1 MNSKVFEVRGVNRG
15 GLAAVV
21 AACGLAASAA
31 FGEAQTVAPAAPTP
45 PPAMGSLERISAEY
59 DTDGPFTIEKKV
71 GENPPTID
79 AEDVE
84 GNSSN
89 MFITINQDLRVRVR
103 MVDDEL
109 RISVNGQ
116 KLSTETMTDASWSE
130 LRVKDA
136 KGNVV
141 ATLLKSDEGR
151 LEAVAGDWTEERRR
165 EREEYRKQASEHHER
180 ALAYQRDALR
190 MQETARAQAREA
202 LGRAYS
208 SGRGAS
214 GGGGT
219 WNQNNLGFTAPAV
232 VSFHSPRVMMG
243 VTMSEPSEELAHQAG
258 IDPDETTVITGV
270 TKDLPA
276 AKAGLKRYDIVV
288 KVDGETPADEET
300 IREKLREKNAGDQL
314 KFEVLRKG
322 ERQEVTITLEEY
334 DSERL
339 NSWTTQGFAIPPEN
353 FGGQLGGAL
362 GGWLGGTANPFG
374 SIDEQRAFEAKQQ
387 ELAQLAQ
394 KLQEMSV
401 KLHTERGA
409 AAEKAAKEMSELGE
423 RLSELGAQIAE
434 KSAARAWIID
444 STGQGRALSPRARVR
459 IAPAPPGQP
468 ADVIV
473 LPPDAPAEPSDPV
486 DMSSGGTRRDR
497 DRMIDERLERLEK
510 LLEKVIETQAKDSG
524 TKDEQ

>member
-1 MNSKVFEVRGVNRG
+1 MNSKAFEFRGMNQG
-15 GLAAVV
+15 GLIAVL
-21 AACGLAASAA
+21 AACGVAASAA
-31 FGEAQTVAPAAPTP
+31 FGQAEVPAAPMP
-45 PPAMGSLERISAEY
+45 PPAMGSLESISAEY
-59 DTDGPFTIEKKV
+59 DADGPFTLEKKV
-71 GENPPTID
+71 GENPPTIE

-103 MVDDEL
+103 VVDGEV
-109 RISVNGQ
+109 RISVNG
-116 KLSTETMTDASWSE
+116 KKIGTETMTDASWSE
-130 LRVKDA
+130 LRIKDA

-141 ATLLKSDEGR
+141 ATLLKGDEGR
-151 LEAVAGDWTEERRR
+151 IEAVAGDWTEERRR
-165 EREEYRKQASEHHER
+165 EREEFRRDFHER

-190 MQETARAQAREA
+190 MQETARAQARET

-219 WNQNNLGFTAPAV
+219 WNQNNFGSTGPVIA
-232 VSFHSPRVMMG
+232 SFDSPRVMMG

-258 IDPDETTVITGV
+258 IDPHETTVITGV

-276 AKAGLKRYDIVV
+276 AKAGLKRYDIVT

-300 IREKLREKNAGDQL
+300 IREILRDKNPGDQL

-339 NSWTTQGFAIPPEN
+339 NSWITSGFAVAPEN
-353 FGGQLGGAL
+353 FGGQFGGSFGGGLSGAL
-362 GGWLGGTANPFG
+362 SPFG
-374 SIDEQRAFEAKQQ
+374 SIEEQRAFEAKQQ

-394 KLQEMSV
+394 KLQEMSARM
-401 KLHTERGA
+401 HAERGA

-434 KSAARAWIID
+434 KSAARAWIYD

-459 IAPAPPGQP
+459 IAPAAPGQP

-473 LPPDAPAEPSDPV
+473 LPPDAPAAPSQPA
-486 DMSSGGTRRDR
+486 DMTSDGTRTERDR
-497 DRMIDERLERLEK
+497 AIDERLERLEK
-510 LLEKVIETQAKDSG
+510 LLEKVIETQAKESG
-524 TKDEQ
+524 TKKEQ

>member
-1 MNSKVFEVRGVNRG
+1 MNSMELEVRGLNRG
-15 GLAAVV
+15 GLVAVL

-31 FGEAQTVAPAAPTP
+31 CGQAQAPAAPAP
-45 PPAMGSLERISAEY
+45 PPAMGSLERISAEN

-71 GENPPTID
+71 GENPPTIEP
-79 AEDVE
+79 EDVE

-89 MFITINQDLRVRVR
+89 MFITVNQDLRVRVR
-103 MVDDEL
+103 VVDDEV
-109 RISVNGQ
+109 RISVNG
-116 KLSTETMTDASWSE
+116 KKIGAETMTDASWSE
-130 LRVKDA
+130 LRIKDA

-151 LEAVAGDWTEERRR
+151 LEAVSGDWTEELRR
-165 EREEYRKQASEHHER
+165 EREEYRKQAAEYHER
-180 ALAYQRDALR
+180 ALASQRDALL

-202 LGRAYS
+202 LGRAYTV
-208 SGRGAS
+208 GRGAS

-219 WNQNNLGFTAPAV
+219 WNQRGLSSTGPAIAY
-232 VSFHSPRVMMG
+232 FDSPRVMMG

-258 IDPDETTVITGV
+258 IDPEEATVITGV

-276 AKAGLKRYDIVV
+276 AKAGLKKYDIVV
-288 KVDGETPADEET
+288 KVDGETPADEGT

-339 NSWTTQGFAIPPEN
+339 NAWTTQGFAIAPEN
-353 FGGQLGGAL
+353 FGGQLGG
-362 GGWLGGTANPFG
+362 GFGGTTSLFG
-374 SIDEQRAFEAKQQ
+374 TIDEQRAFEAKQQ

-394 KLQEMSV
+394 KLQELSV

-423 RLSELGAQIAE
+423 RLSELGAQVAE
-434 KSAARAWIID
+434 RSAARAWMID

-459 IAPAPPGQP
+459 IAPAAPGQP

-473 LPPDAPAEPSDPV
+473 LPPDAPAEPSDPA
-486 DMSSGGTRRDR
+486 DMSSDGTRRDR

-510 LLEKVIETQAKDSG
+510 LLEKVIETQAKDGG
-524 TKDEQ
+524 TKKEQ